1 MNTSRPSLS
10 EARYRIYNLGN
21 HQPVSLT
28 RFIEVIENAFGK
40 TANKTFLPMQA
51 GDVPCTYADMEDLYR
66 DFGFRPSTT
75 IEEGLRR
82 FVEWYREYNRMRRA
96 A

>member
-1 MNTSRPSLS
+1 
-10 EARYRIYNLGN
+10 
-21 HQPVSLT
+21 
-28 RFIEVIENAFGK
+28 
-40 TANKTFLPMQA
+40 
-51 GDVPCTYADMEDLYR
+51 VPCTYADVEDLYR
-66 DFGFRPSTT
+66 DFGFRPATT